1 MRRSSSRPF
10 DQHPPFFRA
19 VVTDARLAAA
29 YLSERVPFRT
39 RRDAVVRTL
48 RLLWVSDAL
57 FAQALYRLKA
67 RLQSLGVPVLPRL
80 AHRCAVAIA
89 HVSIGDFVV
98 VHPGVYFA
106 HGQVVIDGEVE
117 VQEGAVIFPW
127 VTIWGPAPGLK
138 GATIG
143 RHAKI
148 GSGATIVGPV
158 KVGAGA
164 RIGANAV
171 IVNDVPAR
179 TTAVG
184 VPAQIVSG
192 EVGRDILPRVAG
204 RSLAR
209 GTP

>member
-1 MRRSSSRPF
+1 MRTGSRRFF
-10 DQHPPFFRA
+10 DQHPPFFRTLIA
-19 VVTDARLAAA
+19 DAHLTAA
-29 YLSERVPFRT
+29 YLSERVPFHT

-57 FAQALYRLKA
+57 LAQALYRVKA

-89 HVSIGDFVV
+89 DLNIGDLVL

-127 VTIWGPAPGLK
+127 VTIWGAGPGLK
-138 GATIG
+138 GVTIG

-148 GSGATIVGPV
+148 GTGATILGSV

-171 IVNDVPAR
+171 VVSDVPAR
-179 TTAVG
+179 MTAVG
-184 VPAQIVSG
+184 VPAHIVSD
-192 EVGRDILPRVAG
+192 ERVAVFCPG
-204 RSLAR
+204 SLDA
-209 GTP
+209 P